1 MGQPSSS
8 QAASLPE
15 PSAAAARAAELREL
29 IAYHNRRYHTEDA
42 PEIPD
47 SAYDE
52 LVRELQRI
60 ETEHPELVTED
71 SPTSQVGGAPS
82 ATFAPVTHAMPM
94 MSLDNAFDRDELDQW
109 AARLVKG
116 LDLAPAVDDAAAAPQ
131 SDAGQAA
138 PEDAEPVEDQG
149 AAEEGDPAEEPAP
162 AVDPAIQA
170 RTVAVGYVCELKI
183 DGVACS
189 LRYEDGVLVQAATRG
204 NGRVG
209 EDITANVRGI
219 DVIPERLAGSPP
231 PVVEVRG
238 EVYLPISVFDALNE
252 SQEAAGLPRYAN
264 PRNTA
269 AGSLRQKDP
278 AITASRGLAFWAYQ
292 LGVVE
297 GGPALGGHAEALD
310 WIGEL
315 GLPVNPE
322 RRRVDTVDDVMAFN
336 AHWLEHRHDLDYE
349 IDGAVVKV
357 DGLARQE
364 SLGATAK
371 APRWAIAYK
380 FPPEERTTK
389 LLEIQVSIGR
399 TGKATPFAVLE
410 PVFVGGSTV
419 QMATLH
425 NDDQV
430 QLKDVRPGDTVIV
443 RKAGDVIPEV
453 LGPVLAD
460 RPKNRRRWVFPSVC
474 PSCGTP
480 LIRPEGEAHI
490 FCQNP
495 TCPAQRQGRIEH
507 FTSRG
512 GMDIEGMGESRV
524 ALFIEHGFIGDV
536 GDIYAI
542 PWDEVAALDGFGQT
556 SIDNLRAAIDAS
568 KDRPLA
574 NLLVGLGIRHLG
586 PAGAEALAAA
596 LGHLDAIVDA
606 SSEAMAA
613 VDGVGPTIADSVARY
628 MATPEA
634 RQLVEKFRAAG
645 VNLDGPEVSTVAP
658 VLAGM
663 SIVVTGTLDGYSRD
677 GAADAIKSRGGKN
690 PGSVSKKTT
699 ALVVGA
705 EPGASKLSKA
715 EDLGVPVLDEA
726 GFEAL
731 LASGELPG

>member
-1 MGQPSSS
+1 MS
-8 QAASLPE
+8 
-15 PSAAAARAAELREL
+15 AAARAAQLREL
-29 IAYHNRRYHTEDA
+29 IDYHNHRYHTEDS

-47 SAYDE
+47 AEYDL
-52 LVRELQRI
+52 LVRELQAI
-60 ETEHPELVTED
+60 EAEHPELVTAE
-71 SPTSQVGGAPS
+71 SPTGQVGARPS
-82 ATFAPVTHAMPM
+82 TAFAPVAHAMPM
-94 MSLDNAFDRDELDQW
+94 MSLDNAFDRGELDGW
-109 AARLVKG
+109 AARVVRG
-116 LDLAPAVDDAAAAPQ
+116 LDL
-131 SDAGQAA
+131 
-138 PEDAEPVEDQG
+138 
-149 AAEEGDPAEEPAP
+149 EPAP
-162 AVDPAIQA
+162 AAESDDESDGEAAAETESDGEAAAETSESMA
-170 RTVAVGYVCELKI
+170 RTVPVGYVCELKI

-189 LRYEDGVLVQAATRG
+189 LRYENGLLVQAATRG

-219 DVIPERLAGSPP
+219 DVIPERLAGDPP

-238 EVYLPISVFDALNE
+238 EVYLPVSVFEALNE
-252 SQEAAGLPRYAN
+252 AQEAAGLPRYAN

-278 AITASRGLAFWAYQ
+278 SVTAGRGLAFWSYQ

-297 GGPALGGHAEALD
+297 GGPELAGHGDALD
-310 WIGEL
+310 WLDQL

-322 RRRVDTVDDVMAFN
+322 RRRVETIDDVAGFID
-336 AHWLEHRHDLDYE
+336 HWLEHRHDIDYE

-364 SLGATAK
+364 TLGATAK

-430 QLKDVRPGDTVIV
+430 RLKDVRPGDTVVV

-453 LGPVLAD
+453 VGPVLAE
-460 RPKNRRRWVFPSVC
+460 RPANRKRWVFPASC
-474 PSCGTP
+474 PACDTP
-480 LIRPEGEAHI
+480 LIRPEGEAHN

-495 TCPAQRQGRIEH
+495 SCPAQRQGRVEH

-512 GMDIEGMGESRV
+512 GMDIEGLGESRV
-524 ALFIEHGFIGDV
+524 ALFIEHGFIADV
-536 GDIYAI
+536 GDIYSI
-542 PWDEVAALDGFGQT
+542 PWDEVAELEGFGQV
-556 SIDNLRAAIDAS
+556 SIDNLAAAIEAS

-574 NLLVGLGIRHLG
+574 SLLVALGIRHLG
-586 PAGAEALAAA
+586 PAGAEVLAASF
-596 LGHLDAIVDA
+596 GHLDAIVAA
-606 SSEAMAA
+606 SAEAMAA
-613 VDGVGPTIADSVARY
+613 VDGVGPTIAQSVADY
-628 MATPEA
+628 FQTPESVE
-634 RQLVEKFRAAG
+634 LVDKFRAAG
-645 VNLDGPEVSTVAP
+645 CNLQGPEVSTVAQ
-658 VLAGM
+658 VLAGL
-663 SIVVTGTLDGYSRD
+663 SVVVTGTLENYSRD

-705 EPGASKLSKA
+705 EPGASKLTKA
-715 EDLGVPVLDEA
+715 EDLGVPILDEA

-731 LASGELPG
+731 LETGELSD